1 MSMALP
7 LGPFWG
13 VLAERFSRRAIL
25 LRTFIILSISLL
37 LAAWAENLAWMV
49 IARAMLGLS
58 YGVGGVITATQA
70 MVTPPRYIGR
80 AVATVQTALPIAASI
95 GPPLGA
101 LAIPHDRPARPAG
114 RGRGPVAGGGR
125 RGLAAACRSRR
136 TPTSRP
142 R

>member
-25 LRTFIILSISLL
+25 LRTFIILAISLL
-37 LAAWAENLAWMV
+37 VAAWAEDLAWLV
-49 IARAMLGLS
+49 VARAMLGLS

-101 LAIPHDRPARPAG
+101 LAIPHDRPA
-114 RGRGPVAGGGR
+114 
-125 RGLAAACRSRR
+125 AACWSWTPSWRWWRASWSGCCCRSRR